1 MGLLATLGSGIAK
14 NGIREPSV
22 VAEKSFRA
30 VPTKARCGVDLKVD
44 RQGGVQP
51 TKLKNEY
58 VLRNIHVVGK
68 GSNFERSAV
77 QDYLSPFS
85 SHQFARHKLPC
96 AYNEDRARANFTALK
111 KLKSS
116 KNSETLLFSSSQ
128 QYVGEMIP
136 LLVALTPQEV
146 STGHAK
152 RNFRSEVFE
161 EIPSIIDFTQNAES
175 FANYVTLLTHSKF
188 YYKKSSFLNGVIPKI
203 LRNILH
209 PSNMKTMQFRDVG
222 VFNDVIFF
230 FSEKSDYATC
240 RELFSQMKL
249 EGVKPNT
256 KTFNLMLRN
265 ALKNS
270 HIRKSRHP
278 LHDAVYYLRQMQ
290 HHEIKAD
297 AVTWVTCFNLLLEDM
312 SRDVFLENMI
322 KSNVPIT
329 PQLVLAVLSSNPL
342 NSSQALKFLS
352 EYSVPL
358 NSKLFNFCIK
368 KLLSEEK
375 YEAAWAFVDHAHKNA
390 DFNLDH
396 ESLNAFLRRFAE
408 SGRLDLALLTFNT
421 ACKRYQIS
429 GNLHSFDMLF
439 KALVRNGYTQNFP
452 IVFEYLSRKRRRYAR
467 GVQIFSY
474 WLSKA
479 HSMVKFNMKHQ
490 VTEGDIEKAKSLLDS
505 ALWTSK
511 GLRWKCWR
519 ESEQSQRKV
528 FRYLGCIPTTV
539 KAKTTHF
546 IHDTSPEASAKK
558 VKYKNRIRFLA
569 IQNAM
574 AKRIP
579 YAHDRYRALK
589 EELRHRGI
597 M

>member
-14 NGIREPSV
+14 NGIREPSI
-22 VAEKSFRA
+22 VAEKALRA
-30 VPTKARCGVDLKVD
+30 VPTKGRCGVDLKID
-44 RQGGVQP
+44 KRSEVQP
-51 TKLKNEY
+51 TNLRNEY
-58 VLRNIHVVGK
+58 VLRNIHMIGK
-68 GSNFERSAV
+68 DSNFERTAV

-85 SHQFARHKLPC
+85 SYQFARHKLPC
-96 AYNEDRARANFTALK
+96 PYNEDRAVANYRALK

-116 KNSETLLFSSSQ
+116 KNSETLLFNSSR
-128 QYVGEMIP
+128 QYVEEMIP
-136 LLVALTPQEV
+136 LLVTLTPQEV

-152 RNFRSEVFE
+152 RIFRSEVFK
-161 EIPSIIDFTQNAES
+161 EIPPITDFTQNAEA

-209 PSNMKTMQFRDVG
+209 PSNMKTIQFRDVN
-222 VFNDVIFF
+222 VYNDVIYF
-230 FSEKSDYATC
+230 FSEKCDYATC

-249 EGVKPNT
+249 ESVKPNT

-265 ALKNS
+265 VLKNS
-270 HIRKSRHP
+270 HVRKLRHP
-278 LHDAVYYLRQMQ
+278 LHDAVYYLKQMQ
-290 HHEIKAD
+290 HHGIKAD
-297 AVTWVTCFNLLLEDM
+297 AVTWVTCFNMLLEDM
-312 SRDVFLENMI
+312 SRDVFLEKLI

-329 PQLVLAVLSSNPL
+329 PQLVLAVLTSNPL
-342 NSSQALKFLS
+342 NSSQTLKFLS

-358 NSKLFNFCIK
+358 NPKLFNFCMK

-390 DFNLDH
+390 GFGLDH
-396 ESLNAFLRRFAE
+396 ESLNLFLRCFAE
-408 SGRLDLALLTFNT
+408 AGRLDLALLTFNT
-421 ACKRYQIS
+421 ACKRYQINA
-429 GNLHSFDMLF
+429 NLHSFDMLF
-439 KALVRNGYTQNFP
+439 KALVRNGYTSNFP
-452 IVFEYLSRKRRRYAR
+452 IVLEFLLRKRRRHTE
-467 GVQIFSY
+467 GVQVFSY

-479 HSMVKFNMKHQ
+479 RSIAKFNMKRQ
-490 VTEGDIEKAKSLLDS
+490 VTENDIEKANLLLDS

-519 ESEQSQRKV
+519 ESESSQRKV

-539 KAKTTHF
+539 KPKPKHF
-546 IHDTSPEASAKK
+546 VHDTSLEASAKK
-558 VKYKNRIRFLA
+558 VKYKSRIRYLA

-574 AKRIP
+574 ATRVP

-589 EELRHRGI
+589 EELRYRGI